1 MIARIQLLLVSLC
14 LWAGLAGS
22 ASASK
27 VVRRRGASGSHASRA
42 ADQRDSGADA
52 NEMPVVTLRNL
63 IGHEQAADAGTYSYS
78 KPVQSHGVAL
88 VASGERKVPKPKREG
103 DSLSKKEPSAR
114 MSPNQDMRKVKNT
127 TKSADITGKTGR
139 AEKTFALHHKP
150 DSHANRTRFKL
161 GSRSR
166 TRPDLAEAQA
176 KGFGVDPGRKLN
188 LTGSY
193 GVLKLLSKENLVR
206 IVNSQMQSVA
216 GLGFPSKGSR
226 SRKRDLID
234 VNRGQS
240 EPLKLP
246 RQDAPV
252 AQQHATSD
260 NQTTS
265 PFAGPA
271 TTQRLGADQDDG
283 LTVKPHNVVA
293 GEPQGPDGG
302 DGRTKHLVHSP
313 STSGGE
319 VGLGQTEATAKR
331 SPARRRPP
339 EANDSP
345 PAVLTMQQPLGARGG
360 GGGATDPRRDP
371 LTESD
376 GAAQTESAAAQ
387 YPADEDGKAVNSSS
401 SGGGG
406 GHVLRLRPAPE
417 WSRDVGSEN
426 GPGLVFEE
434 AQELQQQQQQDEQ
447 EQQQE
452 EEPMQREGSRSR
464 SRRSWIWNQFFV
476 IEEYAGPEPVL
487 IGRVRP
493 APTDRLMNISAP
505 GSSVMA

>member
-42 ADQRDSGADA
+42 ADQWDSGADT

-63 IGHEQAADAGTYSYS
+63 IGHEQAADAGTYSHS

-114 MSPNQDMRKVKNT
+114 MSQNQDMRKVKNT
-127 TKSADITGKTGR
+127 TKSADIAGKTGR

-150 DSHANRTRFKL
+150 DSHANRTRFKS

-246 RQDAPV
+246 RQDAAV

-271 TTQRLGADQDDG
+271 TTQRLGADHDDG
-283 LTVKPHNVVA
+283 LTVKPRNEVA
-293 GEPQGPDGG
+293 GELQSLDGG
-302 DGRTKHLVHSP
+302 DGRTKHLVQ
-313 STSGGE
+313 

-331 SPARRRPP
+331 SPPRRRPP

-345 PAVLTMQQPLGARGG
+345 PAVLTMQQPLGGRG

-376 GAAQTESAAAQ
+376 GAAQTDLVAAQ
-387 YPADEDGKAVNSSS
+387 YPADEDGKAVNSSSS

-417 WSRDVGSEN
+417 WSRDIVSEN

-434 AQELQQQQQQDEQ
+434 AEELQQQQQQGEQ
-447 EQQQE
+447 EHQQEE

-493 APTDRLMNISAP
+493 APTDRLMNNSAP